1 MFTTQ
6 TTHHR
11 FQFINIT
18 DSVGLVHLASALG
31 LEPGDEP
38 GQYDLV
44 LEEGYSLTL
53 DEAVRQAYPIDRC
66 EGYDNGL
73 EVEEAELFE
82 LLSSIAQLHDFSNP
96 DTYQPQTDL
105 LHEYY
110 HSDEMIERDI
120 SCIELMDLIMLVAS
134 GFELQSIYTQ
144 WAMHSSK
151 AQFGAHA
158 GGTRLTTQLFSVP
171 CDLAAVE
178 LEKFLPGLS
187 TKPMRELGVEY
198 VDKFVAPMVSRLP
211 EGTFKEMVKL
221 AMAERYSLK
230 G

>member
-11 FQFINIT
+11 FQFINIVNPSELDKLT
-18 DSVGLVHLASALG
+18 QALG
-31 LEPGDEP
+31 LEPTGVP
-38 GQYDLV
+38 GEYDLV
-44 LEEGYSLTL
+44 FEEGSSLTL
-53 DEAVRQAYPIDRC
+53 EEAVRQIYAMDAQVSDDEDID
-66 EGYDNGL
+66 DVNI
-73 EVEEAELFE
+73 FE
-82 LLSSIAQLHDFSNP
+82 LIAGLRFLGPDENP

-110 HSDEMIERDI
+110 YADNTIERDI
-120 SCIELMDLIMLVAS
+120 SCIELMDLIMLVAK

-151 AQFGAHA
+151 AQFGANA
-158 GGTRLTTQLFSVP
+158 GGTRLTTQLFSAP
-171 CDLAAVE
+171 CDLGAVE
-178 LEKFLPGLS
+178 LEQFLPGLS
-187 TKPMRELGVEY
+187 TKPMRELGVDY

>member
-11 FQFINIT
+11 LHFVNIT
-18 DSVGLVHLASALG
+18 DSIALVQLVNALG
-31 LEPGDEP
+31 MEPGDGP

-66 EGYDNGL
+66 EGFDDGL
-73 EVEEAELFE
+73 EVEEADLFE
-82 LLSSIAQLHDFSNP
+82 LIASIKQLHDFDNP
-96 DTYQPQTDL
+96 DTYQPQTDI

-110 HSDEMIERDI
+110 HSDSVVERDI
-120 SCIELMDLIMLVAS
+120 SCIELMDLIMLVS
-134 GFELQSIYTQ
+134 HGFELQSIYTQ
-144 WAMHSSK
+144 WAMSSSK
-151 AQFGAHA
+151 NCFGANA

-178 LEKFLPGLS
+178 LEAFLPGLA
-187 TKPMRELGVEY
+187 TKPLRDLGVDY
-198 VDKFVAPMVSRLP
+198 VDKFVAPLVSGLP
-211 EGTFKEMVKL
+211 EGAFKDMVKL
-221 AMAERYSLK
+221 AMAERFGLK